1 MVSQISGKF
10 AFLTVFILGG
20 SLLATETVEH
30 KIFLPDGS
38 IYITRH
44 CYLTAEEAEKAVA
57 DGTIASLPTKGRLGV
72 SFEAELFNREGRS
85 LAKRRVEYN
94 HPMPDHGSKPIRYE
108 CVDGLVRDGRV
119 YMLLRHDYGYSDS
132 YCFQVHSFEN
142 KLLDSPCIDTHISM
156 ERASYGPSC
165 KKIELLSYD
174 AQGNVEVLI
183 HPRVGKDLKP
193 YRMKFGPNGDPS
205 NDTIK

>member
-1 MVSQISGKF
+1 MFLQMSRNL
-10 AFLTVFILGG
+10 AFLTVLLLGRA
-20 SLLATETVEH
+20 SLATETVEH
-30 KIFLPDGS
+30 KIFLTDGS

-44 CYLTAEEAEKAVA
+44 CYLTAEEMKKAVA
-57 DGTIASLPTKGRLGV
+57 DGTITSLPKEGRLGV
-72 SFEAELFNREGRS
+72 SFEAELFNREGSS

-94 HPMPDHGSKPIRYE
+94 RPEPDHGSRPIRNE
-108 CVDGLVRDGRV
+108 CVEGLVRDGRI

-142 KLLDSPCIDTHISM
+142 KVLASPCIDTHISM

-193 YRMKFGPNGDPS
+193 YRKKFGPNGDPS
-205 NDTIK
+205 NDKIK